1 MAITHIDHVLIAVPD
16 LEEAAGQYQR
26 LGFHLTGGG
35 VHPGRGTANR
45 LAVLDPEYLELITV
59 IQPEDAWP
67 DLVAFLRQ
75 YGSGIYNFA
84 LASDDLDADLAAFR
98 QRAAAGLTDLRPEEA
113 WEGALVT
120 PGGRRRGWRAAHV
133 AGGGATHP
141 FLIQHDSTGE
151 EKRVR
156 LAGDG
161 ELQPHPAGY
170 VSISRV
176 SVAFAT
182 LEQGVA
188 YFREGYGLQP
198 AAGQSVCR
206 ARQADR
212 VFFPLEY
219 GAIEVLAPQSPESP
233 VARLVAG
240 RGVAVEGL
248 VLTVPDTAAAAAQL
262 AAAGIGVER
271 RPSGIVLVDPEYT
284 LGVKL
289 RLSSGPAVPPQG

>member
-16 LEEAAGQYQR
+16 LEEASRQFAR

-59 IQPEDAWP
+59 TQPEDAWP
-67 DLVAFLRQ
+67 DLVAFLQQ

-84 LASDDLDADLAAFR
+84 LASDDLDADVAAFR
-98 QRAAAGLTDLRPEEA
+98 QRAAEGLTDLRLEEP
-113 WEGALVT
+113 WDGALVT
-120 PGGRRRGWRAAHV
+120 PGGRRRGWRAASV
-133 AGGGATHP
+133 RGGGATHP
-141 FLIQHDSTGE
+141 FLVQHDSTGA
-151 EKRVR
+151 EKLAR

-161 ELQPHPAGY
+161 ELKPHPAGY
-170 VSISRV
+170 VSISRI
-176 SVAFAT
+176 SVAFPT

-198 AAGQSVCR
+198 AGEPSVCR

-233 VARLVAG
+233 VARLVAE
-240 RGVAVEGL
+240 RGSGVEGL
-248 VLTVPDTAAAAAQL
+248 VLTVPDTAAAAARL
-262 AAAGIGVER
+262 ARAGIAVER
-271 RPSGIVLVDPEYT
+271 RSSGLVVVDPKDA
-284 LGVKL
+284 LGVNL
-289 RLSSGPAVPPQG
+289 RLSSGPAVPSV